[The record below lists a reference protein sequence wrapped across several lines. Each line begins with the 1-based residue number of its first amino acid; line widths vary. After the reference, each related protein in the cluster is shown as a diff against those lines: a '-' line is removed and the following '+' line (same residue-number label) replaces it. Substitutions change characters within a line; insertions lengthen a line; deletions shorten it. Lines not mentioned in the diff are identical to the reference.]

1 LCDTAFAACKKKLR
15 IEEKMT
21 YPKLQML
28 IAGNWTDGTANV
40 TDEVICPA
48 DGEVIGHLPHA
59 SSSDLDDALNSSLD
73 GFNQWRHETPLNRQV
88 IFERAARILEAK
100 FEENTSNLTKEMG
113 KPLGESKIEMQ
124 VAIDLLRWYGE
135 EGKRVYGRIIP
146 SRFPGMQHEARK
158 APVGPTLAFVAWNFP
173 ATNVMRKVAG
183 ALAAGCSIT
192 IKPSEETPATAI
204 AIGKALM
211 EAGLPAGVLNI
222 VFGVPAEVSEHLLAS
237 TIPRKL
243 SFTGSVPVGVH
254 LQQLAA
260 KNMIRCTMELGGHSP
275 VMVFDDA
282 DIDAA
287 AQHCAAGKFRNAG
300 QVCIS
305 PTRFFVQESV
315 HDKFLSA
322 FRKHAEAINVGDGL
336 QAGSTMGPLVAARR
350 LEIMESFVS
359 DAVSSGGEIVLG
371 GARMTN
377 KGSFFEPTLIQNVPD
392 GAKIMTEEP
401 FGPIAPT
408 AAFTSIDEVID
419 RANSL
424 PFGLASYA
432 FTTNP
437 KTSRILK
444 TEIES
449 GMLAINSMHVHSVET
464 PFGGLKHSGYG
475 YEGSIEG
482 LEAFLVTK
490 YSSEI
495 YS

>member
-1 LCDTAFAACKKKLR
+1 
-15 IEEKMT
+15 MT

-28 IAGNWTDGTANV
+28 IAGEWTDGTSGV
-40 TDEVICPA
+40 SEDVLCPA
-48 DGEVIGHLPHA
+48 DGTVLGSLPHA
-59 SSSDLDDALNSSLD
+59 SKADLDNAVASSLE
-73 GFNQWRHETPLNRQV
+73 GFNKWRAQTPLNRQV
-88 IFERAARILEAK
+88 ILEKTAQILEEN
-100 FEENTSNLTKEMG
+100 FEENSANLTREMG
-113 KPLGESKIEMQ
+113 KPLAEAKIEMQ

-158 APVGPTLAFVAWNFP
+158 VPVGPSLAFVAWNFP

-204 AIGKALM
+204 AIGKAFM
-211 EAGLPAGVLNI
+211 QAGLPAGVLNI

-237 TIPRKL
+237 PIPRKL
-243 SFTGSVPVGVH
+243 SFTGSVPVGIH

-282 DIDAA
+282 DIEAA

-305 PTRFFVQESV
+305 PTRFFVQEAVQDS
-315 HDKFLSA
+315 FLSA
-322 FRKHAEAINVGDGL
+322 FKRHVEALNVGNGL
-336 QAGSTMGPLVAARR
+336 ESGVTMGPLLADRR
-350 LEIMESFVS
+350 LDVMDSFVE
-359 DAVSSGGEIVLG
+359 DAVSTGGRIVVG
-371 GARMTN
+371 GSRMQSA
-377 KGSFFEPTLIQNVPD
+377 GCFFEPTLIQNVPD
-392 GAKIMTEEP
+392 HAKIMTEEP
-401 FGPIAPT
+401 FGPVVPI
-408 AAFTSIDEVID
+408 TSFESLDEVIS

-424 PFGLASYA
+424 PFGLAAYA
-432 FTTNP
+432 FTSSP

-444 TEIES
+444 SEIET

-495 YS
+495 YA